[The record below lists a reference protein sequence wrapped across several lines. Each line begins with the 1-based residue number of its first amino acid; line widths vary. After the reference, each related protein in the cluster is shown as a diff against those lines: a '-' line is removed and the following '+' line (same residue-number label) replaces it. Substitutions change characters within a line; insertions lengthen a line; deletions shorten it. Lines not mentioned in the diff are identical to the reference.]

1 MAEEKRIE
9 STLKELIRANG
20 GWVEKLHADGVQG
33 RGTLDLLGAYRGRPF
48 LVEVKAT
55 DGKPTPTQEAL
66 VRRAHN
72 GGFVSGIVASV
83 EAFEALFVEPQAV
96 EAVTEADIATAVR
109 EALIIL
115 DPAEWPTSWF
125 LAGAAHRMA
134 APLLLLKA
142 QRDLHRA
149 PRGDE

>member
-9 STLKELIRANG
+9 ADIKAHIRANG

-33 RGTLDLLGAYRGRPF
+33 RGTLDLMGAYRGRPF
-48 LVEVKAT
+48 LVEVKAA

-66 VRRAHN
+66 VRRARN
-72 GGFVSGIVASV
+72 GGDVSGVVSSV
-83 EAFEALFVEPQAV
+83 DEFHALFEAPVALDD
-96 EAVTEADIATAVR
+96 VTEADIATAVR

-115 DPAEWPTSWF
+115 DPAEWPTTWF
-125 LAGAAHRMA
+125 LATAAHRMA
-134 APLLLLKA
+134 APLLLLKK

-149 PRGDE
+149 PRE